1 MGSTYFSSCQCVHMA
16 SGVRPVFSVMDVR
29 GDFVCESGGRL
40 QSEVGAR
47 FHQGP
52 VSEIALGWKCN
63 DKLDFTAVRS
73 EFK

>member
-1 MGSTYFSSCQCVHMA
+1 
-16 SGVRPVFSVMDVR
+16 MDVR